1 MTLSHCHIRIYETL
15 FSYISLY
22 ESRTEIRCPH
32 DSCIRCLCVNVKPGT
47 FNHHFVRRRRQDT
60 GADGAVSYKAG
71 EDNVWA
77 LTVPI
82 EAATNLDDVASY
94 QVRASPC
101 AALCRPVPPRA
112 ASE

>member
-1 MTLSHCHIRIYETL
+1 M
-15 FSYISLY
+15 
-22 ESRTEIRCPH
+22 
-32 DSCIRCLCVNVKPGT
+32 NVKPGT

-82 EAATNLDDVASY
+82 EAATNHDDVASY